1 MVKKLRISFILL
13 MSVFV
18 CNSYG
23 QYNFQ
28 ADIVEGCDSLI
39 DVNFLLMTPAISD
52 SILLITW
59 DLEGAQPPFYL
70 SGNKAD
76 TITVS
81 YNNPGSYR
89 VFVNITFNLSDTTIN
104 KNNYINVNQT
114 VSAEY
119 SYADT
124 LELIPPYSVVFRDIT
139 TLFKPDTY
147 YDFDWDF
154 GDGTIDSGRVAVHT
168 FPGANTYNV
177 ILTVTDSIGCS
188 NSFASDVVVIE
199 PPPPYEILAS
209 ETESCDSLYVK
220 FTFVNNTLVD
230 TITTIFWDFGN
241 GETSNSF
248 DPDTVVYYPGI
259 YSLNYILNGGT
270 DNILLDTIKVYRTV
284 STDFIYSDTS
294 QIAPYTLVFRDITA
308 LYEPAAA
315 YNFDWDFD
323 DGDTGTG
330 RTVIHTFPGPAEYN
344 VSLTISN
351 SFGCTD
357 THARNVTIAAQPYE
371 ILASETEGCDSLHVK
386 FTFVNNTFVDTV
398 SSIDWDFGN
407 GETSNSFDP
416 DTVVY
421 YPGIYSLNYILNGG
435 TDNILRDTIKVYRTV
450 SPEFVYSD
458 TSQIAPNTMVLR
470 DITVL
475 PEPVST
481 YSFDWD
487 FDDDET
493 GTGRTVIHT
502 FPGPDTYDVS
512 LTVIDSHSCSGSQT
526 SSVFIAPPG
535 PEADITASANE
546 GCDSLK
552 VKFSLI
558 NVDPDTIL
566 SVSWDFGNEIT
577 SSEKDPD
584 TVIFENSDRAQ
595 QRFEVT
601 VIINGDSANA
611 IVRKDL
617 FTVYRTVRADFRCA
631 DTLTT
636 QESLNK
642 VCWNI
647 DHLYNSSSSYEF
659 IWTFE
664 GFDDKT
670 DRRPLLTFPSQN
682 DTIDAGLTITDLT
695 HGCTDTYNSRILL
708 TELLEVQNFFSPN
721 DDNIFDEFIIDGG
734 NIPLHIMIY
743 SRTGTLVYE
752 ARDSKVIRW
761 NGTTASGHKLKSG
774 VYFYILKA
782 VEGDPGERFNKIGFV
797 HLFR

>member
-1 MVKKLRISFILL
+1 MVKKLKISFILL
-13 MSVFV
+13 ISVFV

-52 SILLITW
+52 SILQITW

-371 ILASETEGCDSLHVK
+371 IIASETAGCDSLYVK
-386 FTFVNNTFVDTV
+386 YTFVNNTLVDTV
-398 SSIDWDFGN
+398 SSIFWDFGN

-458 TSQIAPNTMVLR
+458 
-470 DITVL
+470 
-475 PEPVST
+475 
-481 YSFDWD
+481 
-487 FDDDET
+487 
-493 GTGRTVIHT
+493 
-502 FPGPDTYDVS
+502 
-512 LTVIDSHSCSGSQT
+512 
-526 SSVFIAPPG
+526 
-535 PEADITASANE
+535 
-546 GCDSLK
+546 SLK

-558 NVDPDTIL
+558 NVDPDTIS

-577 SSEKDPD
+577 SSEIDPD

-611 IVRKDL
+611 IVRNDL

-642 VCWNI
+642 VCWSI
-647 DHLYNSSSSYEF
+647 DYLYNSSSSYEF

-670 DRRPLLTFPSQN
+670 DRRPLLTFPPQN